1 MGQRKRRSVTG
12 LAAPSRELPA
22 NATRRSPAKPPARQ
36 SAEEGRPASLTDSV
50 LRLIWKEKAISRAD
64 IARVTGL
71 SRSTVSEIVTYLLAT
86 GLVDEA
92 GEGESSGGRPPI
104 VLEFRDEACVILGVD
119 MGATH
124 VSVVLTDLRGA
135 VLAWESASLPV
146 RQDPEGTRQLIDDL
160 CTRCLARWG
169 GSSTQLLGLGFAVPC
184 PVDPRH
190 QERLST
196 HVLPAW
202 KGRHGFESLGQRW
215 NVPVLVD
222 NDANLGALADQW
234 WGEGRRFN
242 DFTYIKVAT
251 GVGAGH
257 MVSGRI
263 AAGAS
268 GVAGEIGHLTID
280 LSGDTCDCGN
290 RGCLQTFVGARAVVN
305 RVRRLL
311 PEYPDSVLHRSE
323 LTITTWE
330 DAVLADD
337 PLAVQV
343 TRDIAEYLGIAVA
356 GVLNLM
362 NPGAVIIGG
371 GIARLGERLLVPLR
385 ETVLRRTFVSSLA
398 TCEIMTSA
406 LGPRAIALGAAT
418 LVLDAALKDPSLFP
432 GVKPR

>member
-1 MGQRKRRSVTG
+1 
-12 LAAPSRELPA
+12 
-22 NATRRSPAKPPARQ
+22 
-36 SAEEGRPASLTDSV
+36 
-50 LRLIWKEKAISRAD
+50 
-64 IARVTGL
+64 
-71 SRSTVSEIVTYLLAT
+71 
-86 GLVDEA
+86 
-92 GEGESSGGRPPI
+92 
-104 VLEFRDEACVILGVD
+104 
-119 MGATH
+119 
-124 VSVVLTDLRGA
+124 
-135 VLAWESASLPV
+135 
-146 RQDPEGTRQLIDDL
+146 
-160 CTRCLARWG
+160 
-169 GSSTQLLGLGFAVPC
+169 
-184 PVDPRH
+184 
-190 QERLST
+190 
-196 HVLPAW
+196 
-202 KGRHGFESLGQRW
+202 
-215 NVPVLVD
+215 
-222 NDANLGALADQW
+222 
-234 WGEGRRFN
+234 
-242 DFTYIKVAT
+242 
-251 GVGAGH
+251 
-257 MVSGRI
+257 
-263 AAGAS
+263 
-268 GVAGEIGHLTID
+268 
-280 LSGDTCDCGN
+280 
-290 RGCLQTFVGARAVVN
+290 VN